1 MRKDRKVALKRVKP
15 KLVIDTSFNMYE
27 KYMLPLVCGSRGIR
41 ILVFINNLSQ

>member
-1 MRKDRKVALKRVKP
+1 MVLNRVKL

-41 ILVFINNLSQ
+41 ILVFISNLSQ